1 MKVHTSRLQSV
12 YTCNMRKFK
21 EKLKTLLPYIPT
33 VMLGIMVLWNFEAFA
48 GYDRYGIPLFGI
60 SCIVIVMMALME
72 KLPQEYRGKNAVS
85 VFLFLLSALLIEIA
99 VEILN
104 GNMLWDIDI
113 FGNVVMNYLL
123 VLIIQL
129 IIWAITGS
137 MKVSMR
143 SSAILLEI
151 FGTVNFYVKKFKG
164 SPLLPWDI
172 TSVKTAAAVAGSYTY
187 DIGVEIIFSLVCV
200 LLVWKCAGFV
210 INNPKT
216 KKYRYARSITAACL
230 AGLTGLYYGTDI
242 LSRTFGAT
250 PDFFNQTRG
259 YESKGAL
266 AEFLVNTKYMS
277 LSEPDGYDAS
287 NVEEDILKY
296 TSSSSPSILE
306 SVSGEDTVSVENP
319 NIIVI
324 MNESYSDLSVIGDFD
339 TNEDYMPYVNS
350 LTDCENV
357 IEGNLYVSTIGTG
370 TSNTEYEFLTNN
382 TMAFLP
388 YGSNAYQRYV
398 DHDTY
403 SLVSTL
409 KSQGYSADVMHPY
422 YKDDWNRPAVYEYF
436 GFDSFTAY
444 EDKPYWDKLRRYVS
458 DECDFETIIEMY
470 EERDPDTPFFLFNIT
485 MQNHSSYDQEDPDF
499 IQEISLENMDGE
511 YPLTEQYLSLIKVTD
526 DAFRDLIG
534 YFENVNE
541 PTVILMFGDHQPF
554 IEDEFYE
561 EVMGSSLSELSDE
574 ENQKRYITRF
584 VLWAN
589 YDIPE
594 GRCDAISANYLS
606 ILLSQCTN
614 TEMTPYM
621 EFLNTLYEDVP
632 VITALGC
639 KDSKGT
645 YFKADEENPYE
656 DILSVYRNADFNL
669 IREDE
674 NRADDLYVIDP

>member
-1 MKVHTSRLQSV
+1 
-12 YTCNMRKFK
+12 MRKFK
-21 EKLKTLLPYIPT
+21 EKLKTLLPYIPIFL
-33 VMLGIMVLWNFEAFA
+33 LGLLVLWKYEAFLT
-48 GYDRYGIPLFGI
+48 YDRYGIPLFGI
-60 SCIVIVMMALME
+60 SCIVIVMMGLME
-72 KLPQEYRGKNAVS
+72 KLPEEYRKNRTVS
-85 VFLFLLSALLIEIA
+85 VILFLVTPLLTEIA

-123 VLIIQL
+123 VLIIQMM
-129 IIWAITGS
+129 IWAVSGS
-137 MKVSMR
+137 MPLSMR
-143 SSAILLEI
+143 SSAILLEV
-151 FGTVNFYVKKFKG
+151 FGIANFYVKQFKG

-172 TSVKTAAAVAGSYTY
+172 TSIRTAAAVAGSYTY
-187 DIGVEIIFSLVCV
+187 DIGVEIVFSLVCV
-200 LLVWKCAGFV
+200 ILVWKCAGFV
-210 INNPKT
+210 MKNPKT
-216 KKYRYARSITAACL
+216 KAYRYTRGVSAACL
-230 AGLTGLYYGTDI
+230 AGITGLYYGTDI

-266 AEFLVNTKYMS
+266 AEFFVNTKYMS
-277 LSEPDGYDAS
+277 LSQPDGYDAS
-287 NVEEDILKY
+287 DVEEEILKY
-296 TSSSSPSILE
+296 TSSSSILE
-306 SVSGEDTVSVENP
+306 NITGEDTVSVSNP

-339 TNEDYMPYVNS
+339 TNTDYMPYVNS
-350 LTDCENV
+350 LKDSDNV
-357 IEGNLYVSTIGTG
+357 IEGNCYVSTIGTG
-370 TSNTEYEFLTNN
+370 TSNTEYEFLTGN

-403 SLVSTL
+403 SLTSTL
-409 KSQGYSADVMHPY
+409 KAQGYSADVMHPY

-470 EERDPDTPFFLFNIT
+470 EERNPDIPFFLFNIT

-499 IQEISLENMDGE
+499 IQEISLENMSGK

-526 DAFRDLIG
+526 DAFKDLIS

-561 EVMGSSLSELSDE
+561 EVMGKDLRDLSDE

-594 GRCDAISANYLS
+594 GWCDAISANYLS
-606 ILLSQCTN
+606 VLLSQCAN
-614 TEMTPYM
+614 TKTTPYM
-621 EFLNTLYEDVP
+621 DFLSTLYEEVP

-639 KDSKGT
+639 KDMEGT

-656 DILSVYRNADFNL
+656 DILSAYRNADFNL

-674 NRADDLYVIDP
+674 KRADDLYVIDP